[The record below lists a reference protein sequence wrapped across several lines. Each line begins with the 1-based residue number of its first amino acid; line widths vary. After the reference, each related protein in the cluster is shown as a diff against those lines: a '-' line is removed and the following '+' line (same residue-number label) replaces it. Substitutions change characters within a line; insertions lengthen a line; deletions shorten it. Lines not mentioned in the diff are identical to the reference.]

1 MLYVTH
7 VVEQQVSS
15 AYVQPSEMTIC
26 RRVLVGHRV
35 DGRATL
41 GSAMYQIS
49 PELVAGVRLGNDA
62 RGIELVERERR
73 RRSESLLRFGEVQIE
88 KEQGVEHHIPE
99 LKLWLLRRVDPHLV
113 GTRDD
118 RVVEHV
124 DRRAILLPDRLTPNR
139 VHCPRCRLERSAR
152 SRSTSRMFV

>member
-1 MLYVTH
+1 
-7 VVEQQVSS
+7 
-15 AYVQPSEMTIC
+15 QPSEMTIC

-88 KEQGVEHHIPE
+88 KEQGVKHHIPE
-99 LKLWLLRRVDPHLV
+99 LKLWLFRRVDPHLV

-118 RVVEHV
+118 RVV
-124 DRRAILLPDRLTPNR
+124 
-139 VHCPRCRLERSAR
+139 
-152 SRSTSRMFV
+152 